1 MLSLGGQS
9 FRNFFSYYVSSHM
22 SIIWHTGLLSSLA
35 KRRMFANHCRRSNR
49 VVKQFFLYYC
59 SARQLDKEEQPLNK
73 QDDAFSHTSIVWHNG
88 LLFSLAERGMFAHD
102 GLRSKGVVGQ
112 FFSARWRGKE
122 KLTLI
127 WQDDA
132 FSHMFITWHAGLLS
146 SLARS
151 DVCWW
156 CVYAIAIHIQTKITK

>member
-1 MLSLGGQS
+1 MFITLLYPSLCWNDAEPGWS
-9 FRNFFSYYVSSHM
+9 IIPYFFSYYVSSHM
-22 SIIWHTGLLSSLA
+22 SIIWHA
-35 KRRMFANHCRRSNR
+35 
-49 VVKQFFLYYC
+49 
-59 SARQLDKEEQPLNK
+59 
-73 QDDAFSHTSIVWHNG
+73 G
-88 LLFSLAERGMFAHD
+88 LLFSLAERGIFAYD

-132 FSHMFITWHAGLLS
+132 FSHMLIFWHDGLLS

-151 DVCWW
+151 DVC
-156 CVYAIAIHIQTKITK
+156 

>member
-1 MLSLGGQS
+1 MLRTYSTCSYRGYQDTTTYAALNKNRLVTRPSNVYYIAVPVSLLEWCWAWVVNHS
-9 FRNFFSYYVSSHM
+9 VFFLILCLFSYV
-22 SIIWHTGLLSSLA
+22 
-35 KRRMFANHCRRSNR
+35 
-49 VVKQFFLYYC
+49 YY
-59 SARQLDKEEQPLNK
+59 L
-73 QDDAFSHTSIVWHNG
+73 
-88 LLFSLAERGMFAHD
+88 
-102 GLRSKGVVGQ
+102 
-112 FFSARWRGKE
+112 ARWTSVLFGGERDFCLWWSQKQGCGWVIFQCKMAGKRIVNT
-122 KLTLI
+122 TLS